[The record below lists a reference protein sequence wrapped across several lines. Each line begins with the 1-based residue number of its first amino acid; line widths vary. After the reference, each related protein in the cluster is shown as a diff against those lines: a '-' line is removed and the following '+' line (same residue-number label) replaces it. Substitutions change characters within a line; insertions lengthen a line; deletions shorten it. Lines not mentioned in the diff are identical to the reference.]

1 MTAASPARADGA
13 PFVAASLALA
23 GRQFT
28 RWRRHPAVPI
38 QGILFPTF
46 LLVTYHLLVSKSM
59 MELTG
64 ANSLYGLVPV
74 CAVAGGTFG
83 ALGAALT
90 IPQERDCG
98 LLARFWTLPVHR
110 ASALTGRLIA
120 EATRTFLGSV
130 LITLVGVAFGLRFQ
144 SWTAVVP
151 FLLVPVLV
159 VVVFATI
166 VISVALHSGGATMF
180 TWLGMGS
187 VALVFGNAGVAPLEL
202 FPAWMRTLVH
212 YQPMSPTIDVM
223 KQLSLGGPYLGSLI
237 AMVAWAV
244 AVAAIFGPLAVHRYR
259 GVTGA

>member
-1 MTAASPARADGA
+1 VTAVPTSP
-13 PFVAASLALA
+13 VTQSLVVESLVLA
-23 GRQFT
+23 GRQLT
-28 RWRRHPAVPI
+28 RWRRHPVVPI

-46 LLVTYHLLVSKSM
+46 LLITYHLLVSQSM
-59 MELTG
+59 TKLTG
-64 ANSLYGLVPV
+64 ADSLHGLVPV
-74 CAVAGGTFG
+74 CAVAGGMFG

-120 EATRTFLGSV
+120 EAARTFVGSV

-144 SWTAVVP
+144 SWTTIVP
-151 FLLVPVLV
+151 FLLVPVFI
-159 VVVFATI
+159 VVVFATL

-187 VALVFGNAGVAPLEL
+187 VALVFGNAGMAPLEL
-202 FPAWMRTLVH
+202 FPSWMRTVVH

-237 AMVAWAV
+237 TMVAWAV
-244 AVAAIFGPLAVHRYR
+244 AVAAVFGPLAVHRYR
-259 GVTGA
+259 GVTSA

>member
-1 MTAASPARADGA
+1 MTAASPPG
-13 PFVAASLALA
+13 PVTTSFIVESLALA

-28 RWRRHPAVPI
+28 RWRRHPVVPI

-46 LLVTYHLLVSKSM
+46 LLITYHLLISKSM

-64 ANSLYGLVPV
+64 ADSLYGLVPV
-74 CAVAGGTFG
+74 CAVAGGMFG

-90 IPQERDCG
+90 IPHERDCG

-110 ASALTGRLIA
+110 ASALSGRLIA
-120 EATRTFLGSV
+120 EAARTFVGSV
-130 LITLVGVAFGLRFQ
+130 VITLVGVAFGLRFQ
-144 SWTAVVP
+144 SWTMILP

-187 VALVFGNAGVAPLEL
+187 VALVFGNAGVAPMEM
-202 FPAWMRTLVH
+202 FPNWMRGLVH

-223 KQLSLGGPYLGSLI
+223 RQLSIGGPYLGSLLT
-237 AMVAWAV
+237 MVAWAV
-244 AVAAIFGPLAVHRYR
+244 AIAAVFGPLAVRRYR
-259 GVTGA
+259 GVTRA

>member
-1 MTAASPARADGA
+1 VTAAAPASPAATS
-13 PFVAASLALA
+13 FVVESLVFA
-23 GRQFT
+23 GRQLT
-28 RWRRHPAVPI
+28 RWRRHPVVPI

-46 LLVTYHLLVSKSM
+46 LLITYHLLVSQSM
-59 MELTG
+59 MKLTG

-74 CAVAGGTFG
+74 CAVAGGMFG

-90 IPQERDCG
+90 IPQERDSG

-110 ASALTGRLIA
+110 ASALAGRLIA
-120 EATRTFLGSV
+120 EAARTFLGSV

-144 SWTAVVP
+144 SWTMIGP
-151 FLLVPVLV
+151 FLLVPVLI

-202 FPAWMRTLVH
+202 FPGWLRTLVH

-223 KQLSLGGPYLGSLI
+223 KQLSQGGPYFGSLMT
-237 AMVAWAV
+237 MVAWAV
-244 AVAAIFGPLAVHRYR
+244 AVAMVFGPLAVHRYR

>member
-1 MTAASPARADGA
+1 MTTAALPHPVRTAFLSE
-13 PFVAASLALA
+13 SLVLA

-46 LLVTYHLLVSKSM
+46 LLITYHLLVSKSM
-59 MELTG
+59 MQLTG

-74 CAVAGGTFG
+74 CAVAGGMFG

-90 IPQERDCG
+90 IPHERDCG

-120 EATRTFLGSV
+120 EAARTFLGSV

-187 VALVFGNAGVAPLEL
+187 VALVFGNAGVAPLEM
-202 FPAWMRTLVH
+202 FPGWMRTLVH

-223 KQLSLGGPYLGSLI
+223 KQLSVGGPYVASMI

-244 AVAAIFGPLAVHRYR
+244 GVAAIFGPLAVRRYR
-259 GVTGA
+259 VVTAA